1 MKRFLTR
8 LLTDA
13 ISTLIGSLFRRRPR
27 DLDEEAVQTG
37 AIYEGVCRR
46 VIDGDSLYI
55 SGVGQQIR
63 LWGVDAPEVDEA
75 GYRAATKTLKRLAH
89 RKVLRV
95 EEVTRDKYG
104 RIVGRCFLDDGSEIN
119 RMMIASGTT
128 DEYCRFTK
136 GYYGTCD

>member
-1 MKRFLTR
+1 MKRLLTR

-13 ISTLIGSLFRRRPR
+13 ISTLIGSLFRRKSR
-27 DLDEEAVQTG
+27 DYDEKERQEGAVFQ
-37 AIYEGVCRR
+37 GVCRR

-89 RKVLRV
+89 RKILRV

-104 RIVGRCFLDDGSEIN
+104 RIVGRCFLDDGVEIN
-119 RMMIASGTT
+119 RLMIVSGTA